1 MSDKKNVHDETPGE
15 KEGEILLE
23 SKNIILTRD
32 PNGIDASLNA
42 FLYSTHLL
50 VQISTADKQH
60 LRGITKISEEMGTE
74 LLSNFFNDIKN
85 GKIRFIIVRNQMRII
100 NETGERVILHPQK
113 ISEQEREMKDLI
125 ISIVELKKENVE
137 LKKENVELKKEIKE
151 LKAGLLL
158 EIKKEMKLVRSHA
171 ICYEEK
177 PNGTSNPGTA
187 TNTWLIR
194 KFTRIGLDSGIGV
207 ELQDGKIIL
216 PKGNYYIRA
225 SSSAFYCHR
234 HRARIATSRGT
245 FLLGTSEYSHQ
256 APNHTSNRSHIV
268 GAIEIQ
274 DGETIELQHYQNAN
288 NSNSFGVET
297 SASFPELYAIIE
309 IDRL

>member
-1 MSDKKNVHDETPGE
+1 MSEKKNVHDETPGE

-32 PNGIDASLNA
+32 INGIDASLNA
-42 FLYSTHLL
+42 LLYATHLM
-50 VQISTADKQH
+50 VQISTVDKQH
-60 LRGITKISEEMGTE
+60 LRGITKISEEIGSE
-74 LLSNFFNDIKN
+74 LLSNFFKDIKN
-85 GKIRFIIVRNQMRII
+85 GKIKFIIVSNQMRII
-100 NETGERVILHPQK
+100 NETGERVILQPQK
-113 ISEQEREMKDLI
+113 ISEQEREIKDLK
-125 ISIVELKKENVE
+125 ISIIELNKEN
-137 LKKENVELKKEIKE
+137 LELKKEIKE
-151 LKAGLLL
+151 LKDSLLL
-158 EIKKEMKLVRSHA
+158 EIKKEMKLIRSHA

-225 SSSAFYCHR
+225 SSSAYYCNR

-245 FLLGTSEYSHQ
+245 FLLGTSEFAHQ
-256 APNHTSNRSHIV
+256 ASNYTSNRSHIV

-274 DGETIELQHYQNAN
+274 DGETIELQHYQHAN
-288 NSNSFGVET
+288 HVNSFGVET
-297 SASFPELYAIIE
+297 SASFPELFAIIE